1 MNSLAL
7 LVASNRFMA
16 SRIGVDIGGTFTDFI
31 LYDESGNKVII
42 DKIPTT
48 PESPEQAVIEV
59 IKRNLNE
66 EELRKID
73 FFLHGTTVGLNSL
86 LERKGSKVGLL
97 CTKGFRDILEI
108 RRGDRDEMY
117 NLFWQP
123 PPPLVPRFLRLE
135 IDERLSADGNVHQ
148 KINVEQIKKACEHFI
163 KEGVNSVAIAFINSY
178 TNKEHEILADKILRE
193 SGFTGQI
200 SLSSMV
206 SGEYREYERT
216 TTTVIDAFVKAR
228 MSNYLNSLKK
238 KMNELGYKGT
248 FLVTRSGSG
257 SMTFD
262 EAEDRP
268 FETIMSGPVAG
279 AEGSGELSRRL
290 NNINLVTAD
299 VGGTSFDT
307 CLILNGR
314 PQIQFEGK
322 ILGLPV
328 QSPWVDVRSIGAGG
342 GSIAYLDEGELI
354 RSGPQS
360 AGAVPGPACY
370 NKGGVKPTTTDAAFY
385 LGMLGEG
392 KLASGLQLNKSLA
405 ENALNSVG
413 SKISLSAF
421 DTAKGIL
428 KISSA
433 NMADAIREITIEQ
446 GIDPRELKLL
456 AFGGAGPL
464 MSNLIAKELDIKE
477 IIIPPYSGNFSAW
490 GLLGADLLQMNAR
503 TKILR
508 LSNEAIDECNI
519 ILNELFKELEQRQ
532 KIDFITSNQMKE
544 IALDM
549 RWMGQEHTITLKLV
563 EETGGKIS
571 IDSETL
577 KNKFM
582 EEYQKTFGS
591 KLDTIVEIVSTRA
604 SLRVQLPRKSETG
617 KINEEDIEA
626 SDNQIECY
634 SFSKDKKIQF
644 DLVSR
649 SKIASKA
656 SGPLI
661 VIEST
666 AITYVDVNYNVTKD
680 ESGNL
685 ILTNQEMN

>member
-1 MNSLAL
+1 
-7 LVASNRFMA
+7 MA

-31 LYDESGNKVII
+31 VYDEAGNKVII

-48 PESPEQAVIEV
+48 PESPEKAVVNV
-59 IKRNLNE
+59 IKRNLS
-66 EELRKID
+66 KTDIQKVD
-73 FFLHGTTVGLNSL
+73 FFLHGTTVGLNAL

-123 PPPLVPRFLRLE
+123 PPPLVPRFLRVEIEERLHADGTINQKLNSNDIKNACKKF
-135 IDERLSADGNVHQ
+135 IDE
-148 KINVEQIKKACEHFI
+148 
-163 KEGVNSVAIAFINSY
+163 GVSSVAVAFINSY
-178 TNKEHEILADKILRE
+178 SNKNHEIEASKILIE
-193 SGFTGQI
+193 SGFKGHI

-228 MSNYLNSLKK
+228 MSNYLNSLKQSL
-238 KMNELGYKGT
+238 NELGYKGA

-279 AEGSGELSRRL
+279 AEGAGELSRKL
-290 NNINLVTAD
+290 SNTNMVTAD

-307 CLILNGR
+307 CLIINGR

-322 ILGLPV
+322 IVGLPV

-342 GSIAYLDEGELI
+342 GSIAYLDDGGLI

-360 AGAVPGPACY
+360 SGAVPGPACY
-370 NKGGVKPTTTDAAFY
+370 DRGGKEPTTTDAAFY

-392 KLASGLQLNKSLA
+392 KLASGLKLSKSLA
-405 ENALNSVG
+405 ENALNTVG
-413 SKISLSAF
+413 EKINLSAF
-421 DTAKGIL
+421 ETAKGIL
-428 KISSA
+428 QISSA

-464 MSNLIAKELDIKE
+464 MSNLIAQELDIKE

-508 LSNEAIDECNI
+508 LSDDSIQECNT
-519 ILNELFKELEQRQ
+519 ILDELFKELQERQ
-532 KIDFITSNQMKE
+532 KIDFDTSKNIKD

-549 RWMGQEHTITLKLV
+549 RWMGQEHTITLKLDT
-563 EETGGKIS
+563 EKEGKIN
-571 IDSETL
+571 L
-577 KNKFM
+577 KADHIKELFM
-582 EEYQKTFGS
+582 TEYLRTFGS
-591 KLDTIVEIVSTRA
+591 KLDTVIEIVSTRA
-604 SLRVQLPRKSETG
+604 SLRVPLPRKVETG
-617 KINEEDIEA
+617 NIQEEAIEIG
-626 SDNQIECY
+626 SNKIECFSFNKKEIIDFEIISRSNIKS
-634 SFSKDKKIQF
+634 SFSGPKI
-644 DLVSR
+644 
-649 SKIASKA
+649 
-656 SGPLI
+656 I
-661 VIEST
+661 VEST
-666 AITYVDVNYNVTKD
+666 AITYADVNYEVSKD
-680 ESGNL
+680 TENNL
-685 ILTNQEMN
+685 ILINKNMK

>member
-1 MNSLAL
+1 
-7 LVASNRFMA
+7 MA

-31 LYDESGNKVII
+31 VYDESGNKVII

-48 PESPEQAVIEV
+48 PQSPEKAVIEV
-59 IKRNLNE
+59 IKRNLSQK
-66 EELRKID
+66 ELEKID

-123 PPPLVPRFLRLE
+123 APPLVPRFLRLE
-135 IDERLSADGNVHQ
+135 IEERLFANGNVHK
-148 KINVEQIKKACEHFI
+148 KINTEQVKDACNKFI
-163 KEGVNSVAIAFINSY
+163 KEKVDSVAIAFINSY
-178 TNKEHEILADKILRE
+178 TNKDHEILASKILIE
-193 SGFTGQI
+193 SGFKGQI

-216 TTTVIDAFVKAR
+216 TTTVIDAFVKTR

-238 KMNELGYKGT
+238 NLNELGYKGT

-279 AEGSGELSRRL
+279 AEGAGELSRKL
-290 NNINLVTAD
+290 NNTNMVTAD

-307 CLILNGR
+307 CLIINGR

-342 GSIAYLDEGELI
+342 GSIAYLDEGGLI

-370 NKGGVKPTTTDAAFY
+370 DKGGIQPTTTDAAFY

-405 ENALNSVG
+405 EKALNSVG
-413 SKISLSAF
+413 SQIGMSAF
-421 DTAKGIL
+421 DAAKGIL
-428 KISSA
+428 KIGSA

-464 MSNLIAKELDIKE
+464 MSNLIANELDIKE
-477 IIIPPYSGNFSAW
+477 IVVPPYSGNFSAW

-508 LSNEAIDECNI
+508 LSDEAISECND
-519 ILNELFKELEQRQ
+519 ILKELFKELEQRQ
-532 KIDFITSNQMKE
+532 KIDFSTSSQIKE

-549 RWMGQEHTITLKLV
+549 RWMGQEHTITLKL
-563 EETGGKIS
+563 ENEKDGNIS
-571 IDSETL
+571 MDTETL

-591 KLDTIVEIVSTRA
+591 KLDTVIEIVSTRA
-604 SLRVQLPRKSETG
+604 SLRVQLPRKSESG
-617 KINEEDIEA
+617 KIDEVGIEV
-626 SDNQIECY
+626 SNSQIECY
-634 SFSKDKKIQF
+634 SFTEDKKIQF
-644 DLVSR
+644 DLVAR
-649 SKIASKA
+649 SKIDSKV

-661 VIEST
+661 IIEST
-666 AITYVDVNYNVTKD
+666 AITYVDINYDVNKD
-680 ESGNL
+680 SNGNL
-685 ILTNQEMN
+685 ILVNREIG

>member
-1 MNSLAL
+1 
-7 LVASNRFMA
+7 MA

-31 LYDESGNKVII
+31 VYDESGNKVII

-48 PESPEQAVIEV
+48 PQSPEKAVVEV
-59 IKRNLNE
+59 IKRNLSRK
-66 EELRKID
+66 ELEKID

-135 IDERLSADGNVHQ
+135 IEERLFANGNVHK
-148 KINVEQIKKACEHFI
+148 KINTEQVKDACNKFI
-163 KEGVNSVAIAFINSY
+163 KEKVDSVAIAFINSY
-178 TNKEHEILADKILRE
+178 TNKDHEILASKILIE
-193 SGFTGQI
+193 SGFKGQI

-216 TTTVIDAFVKAR
+216 TTTVIDAFVKTR

-238 KMNELGYKGT
+238 NLNELGYKGT

-279 AEGSGELSRRL
+279 AEGAGELSRKL
-290 NNINLVTAD
+290 NNTNMVTAD

-307 CLILNGR
+307 CLIINGR

-342 GSIAYLDEGELI
+342 GSIAYLDEGSLI

-370 NKGGVKPTTTDAAFY
+370 GKGGIQPTTTDAAFY

-405 ENALNSVG
+405 EKALNSVG
-413 SKISLSAF
+413 SQIGMSAF
-421 DTAKGIL
+421 DAAKGIL
-428 KISSA
+428 KIGSA

-464 MSNLIAKELDIKE
+464 MSNLIANELDIKE
-477 IIIPPYSGNFSAW
+477 IIVPPYSGNFSAW

-508 LSNEAIDECNI
+508 LSDEAISECND
-519 ILNELFKELEQRQ
+519 ILKELFKELEQRQ
-532 KIDFITSNQMKE
+532 KIDFSTSSQIKE

-549 RWMGQEHTITLKLV
+549 RWMGQEHTITLKL
-563 EETGGKIS
+563 EDEKDGNIS
-571 IDSETL
+571 MDTETL

-591 KLDTIVEIVSTRA
+591 KLDTIIEIVSTRA
-604 SLRVQLPRKSETG
+604 SLRVQLPRKSESG
-617 KINEEDIEA
+617 KIDEVGIEV
-626 SDNQIECY
+626 SNSQIECY
-634 SFSKDKKIQF
+634 SFTEDKKIQF
-644 DLVSR
+644 DLVAR
-649 SKIASKA
+649 SKIDSKV

-661 VIEST
+661 IIEST
-666 AITYVDVNYNVTKD
+666 AITYVDINYDVDKD
-680 ESGNL
+680 SNGNL
-685 ILTNQEMN
+685 ILVNREIG

>member
-1 MNSLAL
+1 
-7 LVASNRFMA
+7 MA

-31 LYDESGNKVII
+31 VYDESGNKVII

-48 PESPEQAVIEV
+48 PQSPEKAVVEV
-59 IKRNLNE
+59 IKRNLSQK
-66 EELRKID
+66 ELEKID

-123 PPPLVPRFLRLE
+123 APPLVPRFLRLE
-135 IDERLSADGNVHQ
+135 IEERLFANGNVHK
-148 KINVEQIKKACEHFI
+148 KINTEQVKDACNKFI
-163 KEGVNSVAIAFINSY
+163 KEKVDSVAIAFINSY
-178 TNKEHEILADKILRE
+178 TNKDHEILASKILIE
-193 SGFTGQI
+193 SGFKGQI

-216 TTTVIDAFVKAR
+216 TTTVIDAFVKTR

-238 KMNELGYKGT
+238 NLNELGYKGT

-279 AEGSGELSRRL
+279 AEGAGELSRKL
-290 NNINLVTAD
+290 NNTNMVTAD

-307 CLILNGR
+307 CLIINGR

-342 GSIAYLDEGELI
+342 GSIAYLDEGGLI

-370 NKGGVKPTTTDAAFY
+370 DKGGIQPTTTDAAFY

-405 ENALNSVG
+405 EQALNSVG
-413 SKISLSAF
+413 SQIGMSAF
-421 DTAKGIL
+421 DAAKGIL
-428 KISSA
+428 KIGSA

-464 MSNLIAKELDIKE
+464 MSNLIANELDIKE
-477 IIIPPYSGNFSAW
+477 IIVPPYSGNFSAW

-508 LSNEAIDECNI
+508 LSDEAISECND
-519 ILNELFKELEQRQ
+519 ILKELFKELEQRQ
-532 KIDFITSNQMKE
+532 KIDFSTSSQIKE

-549 RWMGQEHTITLKLV
+549 RWMGQEHTITLKL
-563 EETGGKIS
+563 EDEKDGNIS
-571 IDSETL
+571 MDTETL

-591 KLDTIVEIVSTRA
+591 KLDTIIEIVSTRA
-604 SLRVQLPRKSETG
+604 SLRVQLPRKSESG
-617 KINEEDIEA
+617 KIDEVGIEV
-626 SDNQIECY
+626 SNSQIECY
-634 SFSKDKKIQF
+634 SFTEDKKIQF
-644 DLVSR
+644 DLVAR
-649 SKIASKA
+649 SKIDSKV

-661 VIEST
+661 IIEST
-666 AITYVDVNYNVTKD
+666 AITYVDINYDVDKD
-680 ESGNL
+680 SNGNL
-685 ILTNQEMN
+685 ILVNREIG

>member
-1 MNSLAL
+1 MS
-7 LVASNRFMA
+7 
-16 SRIGVDIGGTFTDFI
+16 SRIAVDIGGTFTDFI
-31 LYDESGNKVII
+31 VYDELGDKVII

-48 PESPEQAVIEV
+48 PESPEKAVIEV
-59 IKRNLNE
+59 IKRNLNK
-66 EELRKID
+66 EELEKVD

-123 PPPLVPRFLRLE
+123 APPLVPRFLRLE
-135 IDERLSADGNVHQ
+135 IDERLYADGSINK
-148 KINVEQIKKACEHFI
+148 KINTDEIKSASKKFI
-163 KEGVNSVAIAFINSY
+163 EEGVNSVAIAFINSY
-178 TNKEHEILADKILRE
+178 TNKDHELEASKILIE
-193 SGFTGQI
+193 SGFNGQI

-228 MSNYLNSLKK
+228 MSNYLNTLKQSL
-238 KMNELGYKGT
+238 NDLGYKGS

-279 AEGSGELSRRL
+279 AEGAGELSRKL
-290 NNINLVTAD
+290 NNTNMVTAD

-307 CLILNGR
+307 CLIIDGR

-322 ILGLPV
+322 IVGLPV

-342 GSIAYLDEGELI
+342 GSIAYLDEGGLI

-360 AGAVPGPACY
+360 SGALPGPAWY
-370 NKGGVKPTTTDAAFY
+370 YRGGKEPTTTDAAFY
-385 LGMLGEG
+385 LGMLGEV

-405 ENALNSVG
+405 EKALNSVG
-413 SKISLSAF
+413 EKINLSAF
-421 DTAKGIL
+421 KTAKGIL
-428 KISSA
+428 QISSA

-464 MSNLIAKELDIKE
+464 MSNLIAQELDIKE

-490 GLLGADLLQMNAR
+490 GLLGADLLQMNAK

-508 LSNEAIDECNI
+508 LSEESIKDCNV
-519 ILNELFKELEQRQ
+519 ILDELFEELQKRQ
-532 KIDFITSNQMKE
+532 KIDFDTSNQIKD

-549 RWMGQEHTITLKLV
+549 RWMGQEHTITLKLDS
-563 EETGGKIS
+563 EKDGKIN
-571 IDSETL
+571 L
-577 KNKFM
+577 KAEEIKNLFM
-582 EEYQKTFGS
+582 KEYQRTFGS
-591 KLDTIVEIVSTRA
+591 KLDTIIEIVSTRA
-604 SLRVQLPRKSETG
+604 SLRVPLPRKSETG
-617 KINEEDIEA
+617 NIKEENIE
-626 SDNQIECY
+626 I
-634 SFSKDKKIQF
+634 SKDKIQCF
-644 DLVSR
+644 SFNKNEIIDFEIISR
-649 SKIASKA
+649 SNIDSNFTGPKI
-656 SGPLI
+656 I
-661 VIEST
+661 VEST
-666 AITYVDVNYNVTKD
+666 AITYVDVNYDVKKD
-680 ESGNL
+680 ANNNL
-685 ILTNQEMN
+685 ILINKEMK

>member
-1 MNSLAL
+1 
-7 LVASNRFMA
+7 MA

-31 LYDESGNKVII
+31 VYDESGNKVII

-48 PESPEQAVIEV
+48 PQSPEKAVVEV
-59 IKRNLNE
+59 IKRNLSQK
-66 EELRKID
+66 ELEKID

-123 PPPLVPRFLRLE
+123 APPLVPRFLRLE
-135 IDERLSADGNVHQ
+135 IEERLFANGNVHK
-148 KINVEQIKKACEHFI
+148 KINTEQVKDACNKFI
-163 KEGVNSVAIAFINSY
+163 KEKVDSVAIAFINSY
-178 TNKEHEILADKILRE
+178 TNKDHEILASKILIE
-193 SGFTGQI
+193 SGFKGQI

-216 TTTVIDAFVKAR
+216 TTTVIDAFVKTR

-238 KMNELGYKGT
+238 NLNELGYKGT

-279 AEGSGELSRRL
+279 AEGAGELSRKL
-290 NNINLVTAD
+290 NNTNMVTAD

-307 CLILNGR
+307 CLIINGR

-342 GSIAYLDEGELI
+342 GSIAYLDEGSLI

-370 NKGGVKPTTTDAAFY
+370 DKGGIQPTTTDAAFY

-405 ENALNSVG
+405 EKALNSVG
-413 SKISLSAF
+413 SQIGMSAF
-421 DTAKGIL
+421 DAAKGIL
-428 KISSA
+428 KIGSA

-464 MSNLIAKELDIKE
+464 MSNLIANELDIKE
-477 IIIPPYSGNFSAW
+477 IIVPPYSGNFSAW

-508 LSNEAIDECNI
+508 LSDEAISECND
-519 ILNELFKELEQRQ
+519 ILKELFKELEQRQ
-532 KIDFITSNQMKE
+532 KIDFSTSSQIKE

-549 RWMGQEHTITLKLV
+549 RWMGQEHTITLKL
-563 EETGGKIS
+563 EDEKDGNIS
-571 IDSETL
+571 MDTETL

-591 KLDTIVEIVSTRA
+591 KLDTVIEIVSTRA
-604 SLRVQLPRKSETG
+604 SLRVQLPRKSESG
-617 KINEEDIEA
+617 KIDEVGIEV
-626 SDNQIECY
+626 SNSQIECY
-634 SFSKDKKIQF
+634 SFTEDKKIQF
-644 DLVSR
+644 DLVAR
-649 SKIASKA
+649 SKIVSKV

-661 VIEST
+661 IIEST
-666 AITYVDVNYNVTKD
+666 AITYVDINYDVNKD
-680 ESGNL
+680 SNGNL
-685 ILTNQEMN
+685 ILVNREIG

>member
-1 MNSLAL
+1 
-7 LVASNRFMA
+7 MA

-31 LYDESGNKVII
+31 VYDESGNKVII

-48 PESPEQAVIEV
+48 PQSPEKAVVEV
-59 IKRNLNE
+59 IKRNLSQK
-66 EELRKID
+66 ELEKID

-123 PPPLVPRFLRLE
+123 APPLVPRFLRLE
-135 IDERLSADGNVHQ
+135 IEERLFANGNVHK
-148 KINVEQIKKACEHFI
+148 KINTEQVKDACNKFI
-163 KEGVNSVAIAFINSY
+163 KEKVDSVAIAFINSY
-178 TNKEHEILADKILRE
+178 TNKDHEILASKILIE
-193 SGFTGQI
+193 SGFKGQI

-216 TTTVIDAFVKAR
+216 TTTVIDAFVKTR

-238 KMNELGYKGT
+238 NLNELGYKGT

-279 AEGSGELSRRL
+279 AEGAGELSRKL
-290 NNINLVTAD
+290 NNTNMVTAD

-307 CLILNGR
+307 CLIINGR

-342 GSIAYLDEGELI
+342 GSIAYLDEGGLI

-370 NKGGVKPTTTDAAFY
+370 DKGGIKPTTTDAAFY

-405 ENALNSVG
+405 EQALNSVG
-413 SKISLSAF
+413 SQIGMSAF
-421 DTAKGIL
+421 DAAKGIL
-428 KISSA
+428 KIGSA

-464 MSNLIAKELDIKE
+464 MSNLIANELDIKE
-477 IIIPPYSGNFSAW
+477 IIVPPYSGNFSAW

-508 LSNEAIDECNI
+508 LSDEAISECND
-519 ILNELFKELEQRQ
+519 ILKELFKELEQRQ
-532 KIDFITSNQMKE
+532 KIDFSTSNQIKE

-549 RWMGQEHTITLKLV
+549 RWMGQEHTITLKL
-563 EETGGKIS
+563 EDEKDGNIS
-571 IDSETL
+571 MDTETL
-577 KNKFM
+577 KNKFV

-591 KLDTIVEIVSTRA
+591 KLDTIIEIVSTRA
-604 SLRVQLPRKSETG
+604 SLRVQLPRKSESG
-617 KINEEDIEA
+617 KIDELGIEV
-626 SDNQIECY
+626 SNSQIECY
-634 SFSKDKKIQF
+634 SFTEDKKIQF
-644 DLVSR
+644 DLVAR
-649 SKIASKA
+649 SKIDSKV

-661 VIEST
+661 IIEST
-666 AITYVDVNYNVTKD
+666 AITYVDINYDVDKD
-680 ESGNL
+680 SNGNL
-685 ILTNQEMN
+685 ILVNREIG

>member
-1 MNSLAL
+1 
-7 LVASNRFMA
+7 MA

-31 LYDESGNKVII
+31 VYDESGNKVII

-48 PESPEQAVIEV
+48 PQSPEKAVIEV
-59 IKRNLNE
+59 IKRNLSQK
-66 EELRKID
+66 ELEKID

-123 PPPLVPRFLRLE
+123 APPLVPRFLRLE
-135 IDERLSADGNVHQ
+135 IEERLFANGNVHK
-148 KINVEQIKKACEHFI
+148 KINTEQVKDACNKFI
-163 KEGVNSVAIAFINSY
+163 KEKVDSVAIAFINSY
-178 TNKEHEILADKILRE
+178 TNKDHEILASKILIE
-193 SGFTGQI
+193 SGFKGQI

-216 TTTVIDAFVKAR
+216 TTTVIDAFVKTR
-228 MSNYLNSLKK
+228 MSNYLNSLKINL
-238 KMNELGYKGT
+238 NELGYKGT

-279 AEGSGELSRRL
+279 AEGAGELSRKL
-290 NNINLVTAD
+290 NNTNMVTAD

-307 CLILNGR
+307 CLIINGR

-342 GSIAYLDEGELI
+342 GSIAYLDEGGLI

-370 NKGGVKPTTTDAAFY
+370 DKGGIQPTTTDAAFY

-405 ENALNSVG
+405 EKALNSVG
-413 SKISLSAF
+413 SQIGMSAF
-421 DTAKGIL
+421 DAAKGIL
-428 KISSA
+428 KIGSA

-464 MSNLIAKELDIKE
+464 MSNLIANELDIKE
-477 IIIPPYSGNFSAW
+477 IIVPPYSGNFSAW

-508 LSNEAIDECNI
+508 LSDEAISECND
-519 ILNELFKELEQRQ
+519 ILKELFKELEQRQ
-532 KIDFITSNQMKE
+532 KIDFSTSSQIKE

-549 RWMGQEHTITLKLV
+549 RWMGQEHTITLKL
-563 EETGGKIS
+563 EDGKDGNIS
-571 IDSETL
+571 MDTETL

-591 KLDTIVEIVSTRA
+591 KLDTIIEIVSTRA
-604 SLRVQLPRKSETG
+604 SLRVQLPRKSESG
-617 KINEEDIEA
+617 KIDEVGIEV
-626 SDNQIECY
+626 SNSQIECY
-634 SFSKDKKIQF
+634 SFTEDKKIQF
-644 DLVSR
+644 DLVAR
-649 SKIASKA
+649 SKIVSKV

-661 VIEST
+661 IIEST
-666 AITYVDVNYNVTKD
+666 AITYVDINYDVNKD
-680 ESGNL
+680 SNGNL
-685 ILTNQEMN
+685 ILVNREIG

>member
-1 MNSLAL
+1 
-7 LVASNRFMA
+7 MA

-31 LYDESGNKVII
+31 VYDESGNKVII

-48 PESPEQAVIEV
+48 PQSPEKAVVEV
-59 IKRNLNE
+59 IKRNLSRK
-66 EELRKID
+66 ELEKID

-123 PPPLVPRFLRLE
+123 APPLVPRFLRLE
-135 IDERLSADGNVHQ
+135 IEERLFANGNVHK
-148 KINVEQIKKACEHFI
+148 KINTEQVKDACNKFI
-163 KEGVNSVAIAFINSY
+163 KEKVDSVAIAFINSY
-178 TNKEHEILADKILRE
+178 TNKDHEILASKILIE
-193 SGFTGQI
+193 SGFKGQI

-216 TTTVIDAFVKAR
+216 TTTVIDAFVKTR

-238 KMNELGYKGT
+238 NLNELGYKGT

-279 AEGSGELSRRL
+279 AEGAGELSRKL
-290 NNINLVTAD
+290 NNTNMVTAD

-307 CLILNGR
+307 CLIINGR

-342 GSIAYLDEGELI
+342 GSIAYLDEGSLI

-370 NKGGVKPTTTDAAFY
+370 DKGGIKPTTTDAAFY

-405 ENALNSVG
+405 EKALNSVG
-413 SKISLSAF
+413 SQIGMSAF
-421 DTAKGIL
+421 DAAKGIL
-428 KISSA
+428 KIGSA

-464 MSNLIAKELDIKE
+464 MSNLIANELDIKE
-477 IIIPPYSGNFSAW
+477 IIVPPYSGNFSAW

-508 LSNEAIDECNI
+508 LSDEAISECND
-519 ILNELFKELEQRQ
+519 ILKELFKELEQRQ
-532 KIDFITSNQMKE
+532 KIDFSTSSQIKE

-549 RWMGQEHTITLKLV
+549 RWMGQEHTITLKL
-563 EETGGKIS
+563 EDEKDGNIS
-571 IDSETL
+571 MDTETL

-591 KLDTIVEIVSTRA
+591 KLDTVIEIVSTRA
-604 SLRVQLPRKSETG
+604 SLRVQLPRKSESG
-617 KINEEDIEA
+617 KIDEVGIEV
-626 SDNQIECY
+626 SNNQIECY
-634 SFSKDKKIQF
+634 SFTENKKIQF
-644 DLVSR
+644 DLVAR
-649 SKIASKA
+649 SKIDSKV

-661 VIEST
+661 IIEST
-666 AITYVDVNYNVTKD
+666 AITYVDINYDVDKD
-680 ESGNL
+680 SNGNL
-685 ILTNQEMN
+685 ILVNREIG

>member
-1 MNSLAL
+1 
-7 LVASNRFMA
+7 MA

-31 LYDESGNKVII
+31 VYDESGNKVII

-48 PESPEQAVIEV
+48 PQSPEKAVVEV
-59 IKRNLNE
+59 IKRNLSQK
-66 EELRKID
+66 ELEKID

-123 PPPLVPRFLRLE
+123 APPLVPRFLRLE
-135 IDERLSADGNVHQ
+135 IEERLFANGNVHK
-148 KINVEQIKKACEHFI
+148 KINTEQVKDACNKFI
-163 KEGVNSVAIAFINSY
+163 KEKVDSVAIAFINSY
-178 TNKEHEILADKILRE
+178 TNKDHEILASKILIE
-193 SGFTGQI
+193 SGFKGQI

-216 TTTVIDAFVKAR
+216 TTTVIDAFVKTR

-238 KMNELGYKGT
+238 NLNELGYKGT

-279 AEGSGELSRRL
+279 AEGAGELSRKL
-290 NNINLVTAD
+290 NNTNMVTAD
-299 VGGTSFDT
+299 VGGTSIDT
-307 CLILNGR
+307 CLIINGR

-322 ILGLPV
+322 ILGVPV

-342 GSIAYLDEGELI
+342 GSIAYLDEGGLI

-370 NKGGVKPTTTDAAFY
+370 DKGGIKPTTTDAAFY

-405 ENALNSVG
+405 EQALNSVG
-413 SKISLSAF
+413 SQIGMSAF
-421 DTAKGIL
+421 DAAKGIL
-428 KISSA
+428 KIGSA

-464 MSNLIAKELDIKE
+464 MSNLIANELDIKE
-477 IIIPPYSGNFSAW
+477 IIVPPYSGNFSAW

-508 LSNEAIDECNI
+508 LSDEAISECND
-519 ILNELFKELEQRQ
+519 ILKELFKELEQRQ
-532 KIDFITSNQMKE
+532 KIDFSTSSQIKE

-549 RWMGQEHTITLKLV
+549 RWMGQEHTITLKL
-563 EETGGKIS
+563 EDEKDGNIS
-571 IDSETL
+571 MDTETL

-591 KLDTIVEIVSTRA
+591 KLDTVIEIVSTRA
-604 SLRVQLPRKSETG
+604 SLRVQLPRKSESG
-617 KINEEDIEA
+617 KIDEVGIEV
-626 SDNQIECY
+626 SNSQIECY
-634 SFSKDKKIQF
+634 SFTEDKKIQF
-644 DLVSR
+644 DLVAR
-649 SKIASKA
+649 SKIDSKV

-661 VIEST
+661 IIEST
-666 AITYVDVNYNVTKD
+666 AITYVDINYDVNKD
-680 ESGNL
+680 SNGNL
-685 ILTNQEMN
+685 ILVNREIG

>member
-1 MNSLAL
+1 
-7 LVASNRFMA
+7 MA

-31 LYDESGNKVII
+31 VYDESGNKVII

-48 PESPEQAVIEV
+48 PQSPEKAVVEV
-59 IKRNLNE
+59 IKRNLSRK
-66 EELRKID
+66 ELEKID

-123 PPPLVPRFLRLE
+123 APPLVPRFLRLE
-135 IDERLSADGNVHQ
+135 IEERLFANGNVHK
-148 KINVEQIKKACEHFI
+148 KINTEQVKDACNKFI
-163 KEGVNSVAIAFINSY
+163 KEKVDSVAIAFINSY
-178 TNKEHEILADKILRE
+178 TNKDHEILASKILIE
-193 SGFTGQI
+193 SGFKGQI

-216 TTTVIDAFVKAR
+216 TTTVIDAFVKTR

-238 KMNELGYKGT
+238 NLNELGYKGT

-279 AEGSGELSRRL
+279 AEGAGELSRKL
-290 NNINLVTAD
+290 NNTNMVTAD

-307 CLILNGR
+307 CLIINGR

-342 GSIAYLDEGELI
+342 GSIAYLDEGSLI

-370 NKGGVKPTTTDAAFY
+370 DKGGIQPTTTDAAFY

-405 ENALNSVG
+405 EKALNSVG
-413 SKISLSAF
+413 SQIGMSAF
-421 DTAKGIL
+421 DAAKGIL
-428 KISSA
+428 KIGSA

-464 MSNLIAKELDIKE
+464 MSNLIANELDIKE
-477 IIIPPYSGNFSAW
+477 IIVPPYSGNFSAW

-508 LSNEAIDECNI
+508 LSDEAISECND
-519 ILNELFKELEQRQ
+519 ILKELFKELEQRQ
-532 KIDFITSNQMKE
+532 KIDFSTSSQIKE

-549 RWMGQEHTITLKLV
+549 RWMGQEHTITLKL
-563 EETGGKIS
+563 ENEKDGNIS
-571 IDSETL
+571 MDTETL

-591 KLDTIVEIVSTRA
+591 KLDTIIEIVSTRA
-604 SLRVQLPRKSETG
+604 SLRVQLPRKSESG
-617 KINEEDIEA
+617 KIDEVGIEV
-626 SDNQIECY
+626 SNNQIECY
-634 SFSKDKKIQF
+634 SFTENKKIQF
-644 DLVSR
+644 DLVAR
-649 SKIASKA
+649 SKIDSKV

-661 VIEST
+661 IIEST
-666 AITYVDVNYNVTKD
+666 AITYVDINYDVNKD
-680 ESGNL
+680 SNGNL
-685 ILTNQEMN
+685 ILVNREIG

>member
-1 MNSLAL
+1 
-7 LVASNRFMA
+7 MA

-31 LYDESGNKVII
+31 VYDESGNKVII

-48 PESPEQAVIEV
+48 PQSPEKAVVEV
-59 IKRNLNE
+59 IKRNLSQK
-66 EELRKID
+66 ELEKID

-123 PPPLVPRFLRLE
+123 APPLVPRFLRLE
-135 IDERLSADGNVHQ
+135 IEERLFANGNVHK
-148 KINVEQIKKACEHFI
+148 KINTEQVKDACNKFI
-163 KEGVNSVAIAFINSY
+163 KEKVDSVAIAFINSY
-178 TNKEHEILADKILRE
+178 TNKDHEILASKILIE
-193 SGFTGQI
+193 SGFKGQI

-216 TTTVIDAFVKAR
+216 TTTVIDAFVKTR

-238 KMNELGYKGT
+238 NLNELGYKGT

-279 AEGSGELSRRL
+279 AEGAGELSRKL
-290 NNINLVTAD
+290 NNTNMVTAD

-307 CLILNGR
+307 CLIINGR

-342 GSIAYLDEGELI
+342 GSIAYLDEGGLI

-370 NKGGVKPTTTDAAFY
+370 DKGGIQPTTTDAAFY

-405 ENALNSVG
+405 EQALNSVG
-413 SKISLSAF
+413 SQIGMSAF
-421 DTAKGIL
+421 DAAKGIL
-428 KISSA
+428 KIGSA

-464 MSNLIAKELDIKE
+464 MSNLIANELDIKE
-477 IIIPPYSGNFSAW
+477 IIVPPYSGNFSAW

-508 LSNEAIDECNI
+508 LSDEAISECND
-519 ILNELFKELEQRQ
+519 ILKELFKELEQRQ
-532 KIDFITSNQMKE
+532 KIDFSTSSQIKE

-549 RWMGQEHTITLKLV
+549 RWMGQEHTITLKL
-563 EETGGKIS
+563 EDEKDGNIS
-571 IDSETL
+571 MDTETL

-591 KLDTIVEIVSTRA
+591 KLDTIIEIVSTRA
-604 SLRVQLPRKSETG
+604 SLRVQLPRKSESG
-617 KINEEDIEA
+617 KIDEVGIEV
-626 SDNQIECY
+626 SNSQIECY
-634 SFSKDKKIQF
+634 SFTEDKKIQF
-644 DLVSR
+644 DLVAR
-649 SKIASKA
+649 SKIDSKV

-661 VIEST
+661 IIEST
-666 AITYVDVNYNVTKD
+666 AITYVDINYDVNKD
-680 ESGNL
+680 SNGNL
-685 ILTNQEMN
+685 ILVNREIG

>member
-1 MNSLAL
+1 
-7 LVASNRFMA
+7 MA

-31 LYDESGNKVII
+31 VYDESGNKVII

-48 PESPEQAVIEV
+48 PQSPEKAVIEV
-59 IKRNLNE
+59 IKRNLSQK
-66 EELRKID
+66 ELEKID

-123 PPPLVPRFLRLE
+123 APPLVPRFLRLE
-135 IDERLSADGNVHQ
+135 IEERLFANGNVHK
-148 KINVEQIKKACEHFI
+148 KINTEQVKDACNKFI
-163 KEGVNSVAIAFINSY
+163 KEKVDSVAIAFINSY
-178 TNKEHEILADKILRE
+178 TNKDHEILASKILIE
-193 SGFTGQI
+193 SGFKGQI

-216 TTTVIDAFVKAR
+216 TTTVIDAFVKTR

-238 KMNELGYKGT
+238 NLNELGYKGT

-279 AEGSGELSRRL
+279 AEGAGELSRKL
-290 NNINLVTAD
+290 NNTNMVTAD

-307 CLILNGR
+307 CLIINGR

-342 GSIAYLDEGELI
+342 GSIAYLDEGSLI

-370 NKGGVKPTTTDAAFY
+370 GKGGIQPTTTDAAFY

-405 ENALNSVG
+405 EQALNSVG
-413 SKISLSAF
+413 SQIGMSAF
-421 DTAKGIL
+421 DAAKGIL
-428 KISSA
+428 KIGSA

-464 MSNLIAKELDIKE
+464 MSNLIANELDIKE
-477 IIIPPYSGNFSAW
+477 IVVPPYSGNFSAW

-508 LSNEAIDECNI
+508 LSDEAISECND
-519 ILNELFKELEQRQ
+519 ILKELFKELEQRQ
-532 KIDFITSNQMKE
+532 KIDFSTSSQIKE

-549 RWMGQEHTITLKLV
+549 RWMGQEHTITLKL
-563 EETGGKIS
+563 EDEKDGNIS
-571 IDSETL
+571 MDTETL

-591 KLDTIVEIVSTRA
+591 KLDTVIEIVSTRA
-604 SLRVQLPRKSETG
+604 SLRVQLPRKSESG
-617 KINEEDIEA
+617 KIDEVGIEV
-626 SDNQIECY
+626 SNSQIECY
-634 SFSKDKKIQF
+634 SFTEDKKIQF
-644 DLVSR
+644 DLVAR
-649 SKIASKA
+649 SKIDSKV

-661 VIEST
+661 IIEST
-666 AITYVDVNYNVTKD
+666 AITYVDINYDVDKD
-680 ESGNL
+680 SNGNL
-685 ILTNQEMN
+685 ILVNREIG

>member
-1 MNSLAL
+1 
-7 LVASNRFMA
+7 MA

-31 LYDESGNKVII
+31 VYDESGNKVII

-48 PESPEQAVIEV
+48 PQSPEKAVVEV
-59 IKRNLNE
+59 IKRNLSQK
-66 EELRKID
+66 ELEKID

-123 PPPLVPRFLRLE
+123 APPLVPRFLRLE
-135 IDERLSADGNVHQ
+135 IEERLFANGNVHK
-148 KINVEQIKKACEHFI
+148 KINTEQVKDACNKFI
-163 KEGVNSVAIAFINSY
+163 KEKVDSVAIAFINSY
-178 TNKEHEILADKILRE
+178 TNKDHEILASKILIE
-193 SGFTGQI
+193 SGFKGQI

-216 TTTVIDAFVKAR
+216 TTTVIDAFVKTR

-238 KMNELGYKGT
+238 NLNELGYKGT

-279 AEGSGELSRRL
+279 AEGAGELSRKL
-290 NNINLVTAD
+290 NNTNMVTAD

-307 CLILNGR
+307 CLIINGR

-342 GSIAYLDEGELI
+342 GSIAYLDEGGLI

-370 NKGGVKPTTTDAAFY
+370 DKGGIQPTTTDAAFY

-405 ENALNSVG
+405 EKALNSVG
-413 SKISLSAF
+413 SQIGMSAF
-421 DTAKGIL
+421 DAAKGIL
-428 KISSA
+428 KIGSA

-464 MSNLIAKELDIKE
+464 MSNLIANELDIKE
-477 IIIPPYSGNFSAW
+477 IIVPPYSGNFSAW

-508 LSNEAIDECNI
+508 LSDEAISECND
-519 ILNELFKELEQRQ
+519 ILKELFKELEQRQ
-532 KIDFITSNQMKE
+532 KIDFSTSSQIKE

-549 RWMGQEHTITLKLV
+549 RWMGQEHTITLKL
-563 EETGGKIS
+563 ENEKDGNIS
-571 IDSETL
+571 MDTETL

-591 KLDTIVEIVSTRA
+591 KLDTIIEIVSTRA
-604 SLRVQLPRKSETG
+604 SLRVQLPRKSESG
-617 KINEEDIEA
+617 KIDEVGIEV
-626 SDNQIECY
+626 SNSQIECY
-634 SFSKDKKIQF
+634 SFTEDKKIQF
-644 DLVSR
+644 DLVAR
-649 SKIASKA
+649 SKIDSKV

-661 VIEST
+661 IIEST
-666 AITYVDVNYNVTKD
+666 AITYVDINYDVNKD
-680 ESGNL
+680 SNGNL
-685 ILTNQEMN
+685 ILVNREIG

>member
-1 MNSLAL
+1 
-7 LVASNRFMA
+7 MA

-31 LYDESGNKVII
+31 VYDESGNKVII

-48 PESPEQAVIEV
+48 PQSPEKAVVEV
-59 IKRNLNE
+59 IKRNLSRK
-66 EELRKID
+66 ELEKID

-123 PPPLVPRFLRLE
+123 APPLVPRFLRLE
-135 IDERLSADGNVHQ
+135 IEERLFANGNVHK
-148 KINVEQIKKACEHFI
+148 KINTEQVKDACNKFI
-163 KEGVNSVAIAFINSY
+163 KEKVDSVAIAFINSY
-178 TNKEHEILADKILRE
+178 TNKDHEILASKILIE
-193 SGFTGQI
+193 SGFKGQI

-216 TTTVIDAFVKAR
+216 TTTVIDAFVKTR
-228 MSNYLNSLKK
+228 MSNYLNNLKK
-238 KMNELGYKGT
+238 NLNELGYKGT

-279 AEGSGELSRRL
+279 AEGAGELSRKL
-290 NNINLVTAD
+290 NNTNMVTAD

-307 CLILNGR
+307 CLIINGR

-342 GSIAYLDEGELI
+342 GSIAYLDEGSLI

-370 NKGGVKPTTTDAAFY
+370 DKGGIQPTTTDAAFY

-405 ENALNSVG
+405 EKALNSVG
-413 SKISLSAF
+413 SQIGMSAF
-421 DTAKGIL
+421 DAAKGIL
-428 KISSA
+428 KIGSA

-464 MSNLIAKELDIKE
+464 MSNLIANELDIKE
-477 IIIPPYSGNFSAW
+477 IIVPPYSGNFSAW

-508 LSNEAIDECNI
+508 LSDEAISECND
-519 ILNELFKELEQRQ
+519 ILKELFKELEQRQ
-532 KIDFITSNQMKE
+532 KIDFSTSSQIKE

-549 RWMGQEHTITLKLV
+549 RWMGQEHTITLKL
-563 EETGGKIS
+563 ENEKDGNIS
-571 IDSETL
+571 MDTETL

-591 KLDTIVEIVSTRA
+591 KLDTIIEIVSTRA
-604 SLRVQLPRKSETG
+604 SLRVQLPRKSESG
-617 KINEEDIEA
+617 KIDEVGIEV
-626 SDNQIECY
+626 SNNQIECY
-634 SFSKDKKIQF
+634 SFTENKKIQF
-644 DLVSR
+644 DLVAR
-649 SKIASKA
+649 SKIDSKV

-661 VIEST
+661 IIEST
-666 AITYVDVNYNVTKD
+666 AITYVDINYDVNKD
-680 ESGNL
+680 SNGNL
-685 ILTNQEMN
+685 ILVNREIG

>member
-1 MNSLAL
+1 
-7 LVASNRFMA
+7 MA

-31 LYDESGNKVII
+31 VYDESGNKVII

-48 PESPEQAVIEV
+48 PQSPEKAVVEV
-59 IKRNLNE
+59 IKRNLSRK
-66 EELRKID
+66 ELEKID

-123 PPPLVPRFLRLE
+123 APPLVPRFLRLE
-135 IDERLSADGNVHQ
+135 IEERLFANGNVHK
-148 KINVEQIKKACEHFI
+148 KINTEQVKDACNKFI
-163 KEGVNSVAIAFINSY
+163 KEKVDSVAIAFINSY
-178 TNKEHEILADKILRE
+178 TNKDHEILASKILIE
-193 SGFTGQI
+193 SGFKGQI

-216 TTTVIDAFVKAR
+216 TTTVIDAFVKTR

-238 KMNELGYKGT
+238 NLNELGYKGT

-279 AEGSGELSRRL
+279 AEGAGELSRKL
-290 NNINLVTAD
+290 NNTNMVTAD

-307 CLILNGR
+307 CLIINGR

-342 GSIAYLDEGELI
+342 GSIAYLDEGSLI

-370 NKGGVKPTTTDAAFY
+370 DKGGIQPTTTDAAFY

-405 ENALNSVG
+405 EKALNSVG
-413 SKISLSAF
+413 SQIGMSAF
-421 DTAKGIL
+421 DAAKGIL
-428 KISSA
+428 KIGSA

-464 MSNLIAKELDIKE
+464 MSNLIANELDIKE
-477 IIIPPYSGNFSAW
+477 IIVPPYSGNFSAW

-508 LSNEAIDECNI
+508 LSDEAISECND
-519 ILNELFKELEQRQ
+519 ILKELFKELEQRQ
-532 KIDFITSNQMKE
+532 KIDFSTSSQIKE

-549 RWMGQEHTITLKLV
+549 RWMGQEHTITLKL
-563 EETGGKIS
+563 EDEKDGNIS
-571 IDSETL
+571 MDTETL

-591 KLDTIVEIVSTRA
+591 KLDTIIEIVSTRA
-604 SLRVQLPRKSETG
+604 SLRVQLPRKSESG
-617 KINEEDIEA
+617 KIDEVGIEV
-626 SDNQIECY
+626 SNSQIECY
-634 SFSKDKKIQF
+634 SFTEDKKIQF
-644 DLVSR
+644 DLVAR
-649 SKIASKA
+649 SKIVSKV

-661 VIEST
+661 IIEST
-666 AITYVDVNYNVTKD
+666 AITYVDINYDVNKD
-680 ESGNL
+680 SNGNL
-685 ILTNQEMN
+685 ILVNREIG

>member
-1 MNSLAL
+1 
-7 LVASNRFMA
+7 MA

-31 LYDESGNKVII
+31 VYDESGNKVII

-48 PESPEQAVIEV
+48 PQSPEKAVVEV
-59 IKRNLNE
+59 IKRNLSRK
-66 EELRKID
+66 ELEKID

-123 PPPLVPRFLRLE
+123 APPLVPRFLRLE
-135 IDERLSADGNVHQ
+135 IEERLFANGNVHK
-148 KINVEQIKKACEHFI
+148 KINTEQVKDACNKFI
-163 KEGVNSVAIAFINSY
+163 KEKVDSVAIAFINSY
-178 TNKEHEILADKILRE
+178 TNKDHEILASKILIE
-193 SGFTGQI
+193 SGFKGQI

-216 TTTVIDAFVKAR
+216 TTTVIDAFVKTR

-238 KMNELGYKGT
+238 NLNELGYKGT

-279 AEGSGELSRRL
+279 AEGAGELSRKL
-290 NNINLVTAD
+290 NNTNMVTAD

-307 CLILNGR
+307 CLIINGR

-342 GSIAYLDEGELI
+342 GSIAYLDEGSLI

-370 NKGGVKPTTTDAAFY
+370 DKGGIQPTTTDAAFY

-405 ENALNSVG
+405 EKALNSVG
-413 SKISLSAF
+413 SQIGMSAF
-421 DTAKGIL
+421 DAAKGIL
-428 KISSA
+428 KIGSA

-464 MSNLIAKELDIKE
+464 MSNLIANELDIKE
-477 IIIPPYSGNFSAW
+477 IIVPPYSGNFSAW

-508 LSNEAIDECNI
+508 LSDEAISECND
-519 ILNELFKELEQRQ
+519 ILKELFKELEQRQ
-532 KIDFITSNQMKE
+532 KIDFSTSSQIKE

-549 RWMGQEHTITLKLV
+549 RWMGQEHTITLKL
-563 EETGGKIS
+563 EDEKDGNIS
-571 IDSETL
+571 MDTETL

-591 KLDTIVEIVSTRA
+591 KLDTVIEIVSTRA
-604 SLRVQLPRKSETG
+604 SLRVQLPRKSESG
-617 KINEEDIEA
+617 KIDEVGIEV
-626 SDNQIECY
+626 SNNQIECY
-634 SFSKDKKIQF
+634 SFTENKKIQF
-644 DLVSR
+644 DLVAR
-649 SKIASKA
+649 SKIDSKV

-661 VIEST
+661 IIEST
-666 AITYVDVNYNVTKD
+666 AITYVDINYDVDKD
-680 ESGNL
+680 SNGNL
-685 ILTNQEMN
+685 ILVNREIG

>member
-1 MNSLAL
+1 
-7 LVASNRFMA
+7 MA

-31 LYDESGNKVII
+31 VYDESGNRVII

-48 PESPEQAVIEV
+48 PQSPEKAVVEV
-59 IKRNLNE
+59 IKRNLSR
-66 EELRKID
+66 EELEKID

-123 PPPLVPRFLRLE
+123 APPLVPRFLRLE
-135 IDERLSADGNVHQ
+135 IEERLYADGSVNQ
-148 KINVEQIKKACEHFI
+148 KINIEQLKSACNKFI
-163 KEGVNSVAIAFINSY
+163 EEEVNSVAIAFINSY
-178 TNKEHEILADKILRE
+178 TNKDHEILASKILKE
-193 SGFTGQI
+193 SGYKGSI

-228 MSNYLNSLKK
+228 MSNYLNTLKQ
-238 KMNELGYKGT
+238 NLNDLGYNGA

-279 AEGSGELSRRL
+279 AEGAGELSRKL
-290 NNINLVTAD
+290 NNINMVSAD

-307 CLILNGR
+307 CLIINGR
-314 PQIQFEGK
+314 PQIHFEGK
-322 ILGLPV
+322 IVGLPV

-342 GSIAYLDEGELI
+342 GSIAYLDDGGLI

-360 AGAVPGPACY
+360 SGAVPGPACY
-370 NKGGVKPTTTDAAFY
+370 GRNGKQPTTTDAAFF

-405 ENALNSVG
+405 EEAINSVG
-413 SKISLSAF
+413 EKINLSAYE
-421 DTAKGIL
+421 TAKGIL

-464 MSNLIAKELDIKE
+464 MSNLIAQELDIKE
-477 IIIPPYSGNFSAW
+477 IIVPPYAGNFSAW

-508 LSNEAIDECNI
+508 LSDEAIKECNV
-519 ILNELFKELEQRQ
+519 ILDELFIELQKRQ
-532 KIDFITSNQMKE
+532 KIDFDSSSQLKE

-549 RWMGQEHTITLKLV
+549 RWMGQEHTITLKLDN
-563 EETGGKIS
+563 EKNGKI
-571 IDSETL
+571 TL
-577 KNKFM
+577 SSDELKDLFM
-582 EEYQKTFGS
+582 QEYLRTFGS
-591 KLDTIVEIVSTRA
+591 KLDTVVEIVSTRA
-604 SLRVQLPRKSETG
+604 SLRVPLPRKSETG
-617 KINEEDIEA
+617 NIREEDIEI
-626 SDNQIECY
+626 SNNKIQCY
-634 SFSKDKKIQF
+634 SFYKDEIIDF
-644 DLVSR
+644 EIISR
-649 SKIASKA
+649 SNIKSKF
-656 SGPLI
+656 SGPKII
-661 VIEST
+661 VEST
-666 AITYVDVNYNVTKD
+666 AITYVDVNYEVSSD
-680 ESGNL
+680 SDHNL
-685 ILTNQEMN
+685 LIVNREMK

>member
-1 MNSLAL
+1 
-7 LVASNRFMA
+7 MA

-31 LYDESGNKVII
+31 VYDESGNKVII

-48 PESPEQAVIEV
+48 PQSPEKAVVEV
-59 IKRNLNE
+59 IKRNLSQK
-66 EELRKID
+66 ELEKID

-123 PPPLVPRFLRLE
+123 APPLVPRFLRLE
-135 IDERLSADGNVHQ
+135 IEERLFANGNVHK
-148 KINVEQIKKACEHFI
+148 KINTEQVKDACNKFI
-163 KEGVNSVAIAFINSY
+163 KEKVDSVAIAFINSY
-178 TNKEHEILADKILRE
+178 TNKDHEILASKILIE
-193 SGFTGQI
+193 SGFKGQI

-216 TTTVIDAFVKAR
+216 TTTVIDAFVKTR

-238 KMNELGYKGT
+238 NLNELGYKGT

-279 AEGSGELSRRL
+279 AEGAGELSRKL
-290 NNINLVTAD
+290 NNTNMVTAD

-307 CLILNGR
+307 CLIINGR

-342 GSIAYLDEGELI
+342 GSIAYLDEGSLI

-370 NKGGVKPTTTDAAFY
+370 DKGGIQPTTTDAAFY

-405 ENALNSVG
+405 EQALNSVG
-413 SKISLSAF
+413 SQIGMSAF
-421 DTAKGIL
+421 DAAKGIL
-428 KISSA
+428 KIGSA

-464 MSNLIAKELDIKE
+464 MSNLIANELDIKE
-477 IIIPPYSGNFSAW
+477 IIVPPYSGNFSAW

-508 LSNEAIDECNI
+508 LSDEAISECND
-519 ILNELFKELEQRQ
+519 ILKELFKELEQRQ
-532 KIDFITSNQMKE
+532 KIDFSTSSQIKE

-549 RWMGQEHTITLKLV
+549 RWMGQEHTITLKL
-563 EETGGKIS
+563 EDEKDGNIS
-571 IDSETL
+571 MDTETL

-591 KLDTIVEIVSTRA
+591 KLDTIIEIVSTRA
-604 SLRVQLPRKSETG
+604 SLRVQLPRKSESG
-617 KINEEDIEA
+617 KIDEVGIEV
-626 SDNQIECY
+626 SNNQIECY
-634 SFSKDKKIQF
+634 SFTENKKIQF
-644 DLVSR
+644 DLVAR
-649 SKIASKA
+649 SKIDSKV

-661 VIEST
+661 IIEST
-666 AITYVDVNYNVTKD
+666 AITYVDINYDVNKD
-680 ESGNL
+680 SNGNL
-685 ILTNQEMN
+685 ILVNREIG

>member
-1 MNSLAL
+1 
-7 LVASNRFMA
+7 MA

-31 LYDESGNKVII
+31 VYDESGNKVII

-48 PESPEQAVIEV
+48 PQSPEKAVVEV
-59 IKRNLNE
+59 IKRNLSRK
-66 EELRKID
+66 ELEKID

-123 PPPLVPRFLRLE
+123 APPLVPRFLRLE
-135 IDERLSADGNVHQ
+135 IEERLFANGNVHK
-148 KINVEQIKKACEHFI
+148 KINTEQVKDACNKFI
-163 KEGVNSVAIAFINSY
+163 KEKVDSVAIAFINSY
-178 TNKEHEILADKILRE
+178 TNKDHEILASKILIE
-193 SGFTGQI
+193 SGFKGQI

-216 TTTVIDAFVKAR
+216 TTTVIDAFVKTR
-228 MSNYLNSLKK
+228 MSNYLYSLKK
-238 KMNELGYKGT
+238 NLNELGYKGT

-279 AEGSGELSRRL
+279 AEGAGELSRKL
-290 NNINLVTAD
+290 NNTNMVTAD

-307 CLILNGR
+307 CLIINGR

-342 GSIAYLDEGELI
+342 GSIAYLDEGSLI

-370 NKGGVKPTTTDAAFY
+370 DKGGIQPTTTDAAFY

-405 ENALNSVG
+405 EQALNSVG
-413 SKISLSAF
+413 SQIGMSAF
-421 DTAKGIL
+421 DAAKGIL
-428 KISSA
+428 KIGSA

-464 MSNLIAKELDIKE
+464 MSNLIANELDIKE
-477 IIIPPYSGNFSAW
+477 IIVPPYSGNFSAW

-508 LSNEAIDECNI
+508 LSDEAISECND
-519 ILNELFKELEQRQ
+519 ILKELFKELEQRQ
-532 KIDFITSNQMKE
+532 KIDFSTSSQIKE

-549 RWMGQEHTITLKLV
+549 RWMGQEHTITLKL
-563 EETGGKIS
+563 EDEKDGNIS
-571 IDSETL
+571 MDTETL

-582 EEYQKTFGS
+582 AEYQKTFGS
-591 KLDTIVEIVSTRA
+591 KLDTVIEIVSTRA
-604 SLRVQLPRKSETG
+604 SLRVQLPRKSESG
-617 KINEEDIEA
+617 KIDEVGIEV
-626 SDNQIECY
+626 SNNQIECY
-634 SFSKDKKIQF
+634 SFTENKKIQF
-644 DLVSR
+644 DLVAR
-649 SKIASKA
+649 SKIDSKV

-661 VIEST
+661 IIEST
-666 AITYVDVNYNVTKD
+666 AITYVDINYDVDKD
-680 ESGNL
+680 SNGNL
-685 ILTNQEMN
+685 ILVNREIG

>member
-1 MNSLAL
+1 
-7 LVASNRFMA
+7 MA

-31 LYDESGNKVII
+31 VYDESGNKVII

-48 PESPEQAVIEV
+48 PESPEKAVVNV
-59 IKRNLNE
+59 IKRNLSKTD
-66 EELRKID
+66 LQKVD
-73 FFLHGTTVGLNSL
+73 FFLHGTTVGLNAL

-123 PPPLVPRFLRLE
+123 PPPLVPRFLRVEIEERLHADGTINQKLNSNDIKNACKKF
-135 IDERLSADGNVHQ
+135 IDE
-148 KINVEQIKKACEHFI
+148 
-163 KEGVNSVAIAFINSY
+163 GVSSVAVAFINSY
-178 TNKEHEILADKILRE
+178 SNKNHEIEASKILIE
-193 SGFTGQI
+193 SGFKGHI

-228 MSNYLNSLKK
+228 MSNYLNSLKQSL
-238 KMNELGYKGT
+238 NELGYKGA

-279 AEGSGELSRRL
+279 AEGAGELSRKL
-290 NNINLVTAD
+290 SNTNMVTAD

-307 CLILNGR
+307 CLIINGR

-322 ILGLPV
+322 IVGLPV

-342 GSIAYLDEGELI
+342 GSIAYLDDGGLI

-360 AGAVPGPACY
+360 SGAVPGPACY
-370 NKGGVKPTTTDAAFY
+370 DRGGKEPTTTDAAFY

-392 KLASGLQLNKSLA
+392 KLASGLKLSKSLA
-405 ENALNSVG
+405 ENALNTVG
-413 SKISLSAF
+413 EKINLSAF
-421 DTAKGIL
+421 ETAKGIL
-428 KISSA
+428 QISSA

-464 MSNLIAKELDIKE
+464 MSNLIAQELDIKE

-508 LSNEAIDECNI
+508 LSDDSIQECNT
-519 ILNELFKELEQRQ
+519 ILDELFKELQERQ
-532 KIDFITSNQMKE
+532 KIDFDTSKNIKD

-549 RWMGQEHTITLKLV
+549 RWMGQEHTITLKLDT
-563 EETGGKIS
+563 EKEGKIN
-571 IDSETL
+571 L
-577 KNKFM
+577 KADHIKELFM
-582 EEYQKTFGS
+582 TEYLRTFGS
-591 KLDTIVEIVSTRA
+591 KLDTVIEIVSTRA
-604 SLRVQLPRKSETG
+604 SLRVPLPRKVETG
-617 KINEEDIEA
+617 NIQEEAIEIG
-626 SDNQIECY
+626 SNKIECFSFNKKEIIDFEIISRSNIKS
-634 SFSKDKKIQF
+634 SFSGPKI
-644 DLVSR
+644 
-649 SKIASKA
+649 
-656 SGPLI
+656 I
-661 VIEST
+661 VEST
-666 AITYVDVNYNVTKD
+666 AITYADVNYEVSKD
-680 ESGNL
+680 TENNL
-685 ILTNQEMN
+685 ILINKDMK

>member
-1 MNSLAL
+1 MT
-7 LVASNRFMA
+7 

-31 LYDESGNKVII
+31 VYDGIGNKVVI

-48 PESPEQAVIEV
+48 PQSPEKAVIEV
-59 IKRNLNE
+59 IKRNISK
-66 EELRKID
+66 EELEKVD
-73 FFLHGTTVGLNSL
+73 FFLHGTSVGLNSL

-135 IDERLSADGNVHQ
+135 IEERLYANGNVNK
-148 KINVEQIKKACEHFI
+148 KINIQQVKDACKKFI
-163 KEGVNSVAIAFINSY
+163 EEGVNSVAIAFINSY
-178 TNKEHEILADKILRE
+178 SNKEHEILASKILKE
-193 SGFTGQI
+193 SGFKGSI

-228 MSNYLNSLKK
+228 MSNYLNTLKQ
-238 KMNELGYKGT
+238 NLNDIGYKGI

-279 AEGSGELSRRL
+279 AEGAGELSRKL
-290 NNINLVTAD
+290 NNTDLVTAD

-307 CLILNGR
+307 CLITNGR
-314 PQIQFEGK
+314 PHIQFEGK
-322 ILGLPV
+322 IVGLPV

-342 GSIAYLDEGELI
+342 GSIAYLDEGGLI

-360 AGAVPGPACY
+360 SGAIPGPACY
-370 NKGGVKPTTTDAAFY
+370 GRGGKEPTTTDAAFY

-392 KLASGLQLNKSLA
+392 KLASGLQLNKTLA
-405 ENALNSVG
+405 EEALNSVG
-413 SKISLSAF
+413 SKINLSANE
-421 DTAKGIL
+421 TAKGIL

-464 MSNLIAKELDIKE
+464 MSNLIAQELDINE
-477 IIIPPYSGNFSAW
+477 IIIPPYAGNFSAW
-490 GLLGADLLQMNAR
+490 GLLGADLLQMVAK

-508 LSNEAIDECNI
+508 LSDETINECNA
-519 ILNELFKELEQRQ
+519 ILDELFEELQKRQ
-532 KIDFITSNQMKE
+532 KIDFDTSSQLKE

-549 RWMGQEHTITLKLV
+549 RWMGQEHTITLKLDNDKN
-563 EETGGKIS
+563 GKITLS
-571 IDSETL
+571 SDEL
-577 KNKFM
+577 KNLFM
-582 EEYQKTFGS
+582 QEYLRTFGS
-591 KLDTIVEIVSTRA
+591 KLDTVVEVVATRA
-604 SLRVQLPRKSETG
+604 SLRVPLPRKSETG
-617 KINEEDIEA
+617 KISEEDIIIT
-626 SDNQIECY
+626 NNKIKCY
-634 SFSKDKKIQF
+634 SFNKDEIIDF
-644 DLVSR
+644 EIISR
-649 SKIASKA
+649 SNIKSNL
-656 SGPLI
+656 SGPIII
-661 VIEST
+661 VEST
-666 AITYVDVNYNVTKD
+666 AITYVDVNYDVCND
-680 ESGNL
+680 SDNNL
-685 ILTNQEMN
+685 LIVNREMK

>member
-1 MNSLAL
+1 
-7 LVASNRFMA
+7 MA

-31 LYDESGNKVII
+31 VYDESGNKVII

-48 PESPEQAVIEV
+48 PQSPEKAVVEV
-59 IKRNLNE
+59 IKRNLSRK
-66 EELRKID
+66 ELEKID

-123 PPPLVPRFLRLE
+123 APPLVPRFLRLE
-135 IDERLSADGNVHQ
+135 IEERLFANGNVHK
-148 KINVEQIKKACEHFI
+148 KINTEQVKDACNKFI
-163 KEGVNSVAIAFINSY
+163 KEKVDSVAIAFINSY
-178 TNKEHEILADKILRE
+178 TNKDHEILASKILIE
-193 SGFTGQI
+193 SGFKGQI

-216 TTTVIDAFVKAR
+216 TTTVIDAFVKTR

-238 KMNELGYKGT
+238 NLNELGYKGT

-279 AEGSGELSRRL
+279 AEGAGELSRKL
-290 NNINLVTAD
+290 NNTNMVTAD

-307 CLILNGR
+307 CLIINGR

-342 GSIAYLDEGELI
+342 GSIAYLDEGGLI

-370 NKGGVKPTTTDAAFY
+370 DKGGIQPTTTDAAFY

-405 ENALNSVG
+405 EKALNSVG
-413 SKISLSAF
+413 SQIGMSAF
-421 DTAKGIL
+421 DAAKGIL
-428 KISSA
+428 KIGSA

-464 MSNLIAKELDIKE
+464 MSNLIANELDIKE
-477 IIIPPYSGNFSAW
+477 IIVPPYSGNFSAW

-508 LSNEAIDECNI
+508 LSDEAISECND
-519 ILNELFKELEQRQ
+519 ILKELFKELEQRQ
-532 KIDFITSNQMKE
+532 KIDFSTSSQIKE

-549 RWMGQEHTITLKLV
+549 RWMGQEHTITLKL
-563 EETGGKIS
+563 EDEKDGNIS
-571 IDSETL
+571 MDTETL

-591 KLDTIVEIVSTRA
+591 KLDTVIEIVSTRA
-604 SLRVQLPRKSETG
+604 SLRVQLPRKSESG
-617 KINEEDIEA
+617 KIDEVGIEV
-626 SDNQIECY
+626 SNSQIECY
-634 SFSKDKKIQF
+634 SFTEDKKIQF
-644 DLVSR
+644 DLVAR
-649 SKIASKA
+649 SKIDSKV

-661 VIEST
+661 IIEST
-666 AITYVDVNYNVTKD
+666 AITYVDINYDVDKD
-680 ESGNL
+680 SNGNL
-685 ILTNQEMN
+685 ILVNREIG

>member
-1 MNSLAL
+1 
-7 LVASNRFMA
+7 MA

-31 LYDESGNKVII
+31 VYDESGNKVII

-48 PESPEQAVIEV
+48 PQSPEKAVVEV
-59 IKRNLNE
+59 IKRNLSRK
-66 EELRKID
+66 ELEKID

-135 IDERLSADGNVHQ
+135 IEERLFANGNVHK
-148 KINVEQIKKACEHFI
+148 KINTEQVKDACNKFI
-163 KEGVNSVAIAFINSY
+163 KEKVDSVAIAFINSY
-178 TNKEHEILADKILRE
+178 TNKDHEILASKILIE
-193 SGFTGQI
+193 SGFKGQI

-216 TTTVIDAFVKAR
+216 TTTVIDAFVKTR

-238 KMNELGYKGT
+238 NLNELGYKGT

-279 AEGSGELSRRL
+279 AEGAGELSRKL
-290 NNINLVTAD
+290 NNTNMVTAD

-307 CLILNGR
+307 CLIINGR

-342 GSIAYLDEGELI
+342 GSIAYLDEGSLI

-370 NKGGVKPTTTDAAFY
+370 GKGGIQPTTTDAAFY

-405 ENALNSVG
+405 EQALNSVG
-413 SKISLSAF
+413 SQIGMSAF
-421 DTAKGIL
+421 DAAKGIL
-428 KISSA
+428 KIGSA

-464 MSNLIAKELDIKE
+464 MSNLIANELDIKE
-477 IIIPPYSGNFSAW
+477 IIVPPYSGNFSAW

-508 LSNEAIDECNI
+508 LSDEAISECND
-519 ILNELFKELEQRQ
+519 ILKELFKELEQRQ
-532 KIDFITSNQMKE
+532 KIDFSTSSQIKE

-549 RWMGQEHTITLKLV
+549 RWMGQEHTITLKL
-563 EETGGKIS
+563 ENEKDGNIS
-571 IDSETL
+571 MDTETL

-591 KLDTIVEIVSTRA
+591 KLDTIIEIVSTRA
-604 SLRVQLPRKSETG
+604 SLRVQLPRKSESG
-617 KINEEDIEA
+617 KIDEVGIEV
-626 SDNQIECY
+626 SNSQIECY
-634 SFSKDKKIQF
+634 SFTEDKKIQF
-644 DLVSR
+644 DLVAR
-649 SKIASKA
+649 SKIDSKV

-661 VIEST
+661 IIEST
-666 AITYVDVNYNVTKD
+666 AITYVDINYDVDKD
-680 ESGNL
+680 SNGNL
-685 ILTNQEMN
+685 ILVNREIG

>member
-1 MNSLAL
+1 MS
-7 LVASNRFMA
+7 

-31 LYDESGNKVII
+31 VYDENDNKVII

-48 PESPEQAVIEV
+48 PADPEKAVVEV
-59 IKRNLNE
+59 IKRNLTQE
-66 EELRKID
+66 QLSKID
-73 FFLHGTTVGLNSL
+73 FFLHGTTVGLNAL

-97 CTKGFRDILEI
+97 CTKGFRDIIEI

-123 PPPLVPRFLRLE
+123 PPPLVPRYLRLE
-135 IDERLSADGNVHQ
+135 IEERLFANGDIHTNLNLEDV
-148 KINVEQIKKACEHFI
+148 KKACEYLN
-163 KEGVNSVAIAFINSY
+163 KEGVNSVAIAFMNAYS
-178 TNKEHEILADKILRE
+178 NKQHELAAKKILLE
-193 SGFTGQI
+193 NGFNGEV
-200 SLSSMV
+200 SLSSLV

-216 TTTVIDAFVKAR
+216 TTTIIDAFVKAR
-228 MSNYLNSLKK
+228 MSNYLETLKNNLK
-238 KMNELGYKGT
+238 EIGFKGS
-248 FLVTRSGSG
+248 FLLTRSGSG

-262 EAEDRP
+262 EASERP

-279 AEGSGELSRRL
+279 AEGAGELSRKL
-290 NNINLVTAD
+290 KNTNMVTAD

-307 CLILNGR
+307 CLILDGR

-322 ILGLPV
+322 IVGLPL

-342 GSIAYLDEGELI
+342 GSIAYLDEGGLL

-370 NKGGVKPTTTDAAFY
+370 GRGGNNPTTTDAAFY

-392 KLASGLQLNKSLA
+392 KLASGLQLNKKLA

-413 SKISLSAF
+413 SKIDLSES

-464 MSNLIAKELDIKE
+464 MSNLIAEDLEIKE

-503 TKILR
+503 TKIIR
-508 LSNEAIDECNI
+508 LSDASLKECNL
-519 ILNELFKELEQRQ
+519 ILENLFSELEDRQ
-532 KIDFITSNQMKE
+532 KIDFSTNEKIRE
-544 IALDM
+544 VALDM
-549 RWMGQEHTITLKLV
+549 RWAGQEHTITLKINNHID
-563 EETGGKIS
+563 GKINL
-571 IDSETL
+571 DAEKL
-577 KNKFM
+577 KQDFM
-582 EEYQKTFGS
+582 QEYEKTFGS
-591 KLDTIVEIVSTRA
+591 KLDTVVEIVSTRA
-604 SLRVQLPRKSETG
+604 SVRVALPRKSESG
-617 KINEEDIEA
+617 KIEEDSIEI
-626 SDNQIECY
+626 SSKSINCF
-634 SFSKDKKIQF
+634 SFNADKNIDF
-644 DLVSR
+644 SI
-649 SKIASKA
+649 IARNEIKSEM
-656 SGPLI
+656 SGPMIIL
-661 VIEST
+661 EST
-666 AITYVDVNYNVTKD
+666 AVTYVDQNYNINTDKL
-680 ESGNL
+680 GNL
-685 ILTNQEMN
+685 ILQNKENSLNE

>member
-1 MNSLAL
+1 
-7 LVASNRFMA
+7 MA

-31 LYDESGNKVII
+31 VYDEAGNKVII

-48 PESPEQAVIEV
+48 PESPEKAVVNV
-59 IKRNLNE
+59 IKRNLSKTD
-66 EELRKID
+66 LQKVD
-73 FFLHGTTVGLNSL
+73 FFLHGTTVGLNAL

-123 PPPLVPRFLRLE
+123 PPPLVPRFLRVEIEERLHADGTINQKLNSNDIKNACKKF
-135 IDERLSADGNVHQ
+135 IDE
-148 KINVEQIKKACEHFI
+148 
-163 KEGVNSVAIAFINSY
+163 GVSSVAVAFINSY
-178 TNKEHEILADKILRE
+178 SNKNHEIEASKILIE
-193 SGFTGQI
+193 SGFKGHI

-228 MSNYLNSLKK
+228 MSNYLNSLKQSL
-238 KMNELGYKGT
+238 NELGYKGA

-279 AEGSGELSRRL
+279 AEGAGELSRKL
-290 NNINLVTAD
+290 SNTNMVTAD

-307 CLILNGR
+307 CLIINGR

-322 ILGLPV
+322 IVGLPV

-342 GSIAYLDEGELI
+342 GSIAYLDDGGLI

-360 AGAVPGPACY
+360 SGAVPGPACY
-370 NKGGVKPTTTDAAFY
+370 NRGGKEPTTTDAAFY

-392 KLASGLQLNKSLA
+392 KLASGLKLSKSLA
-405 ENALNSVG
+405 ENALNTVG
-413 SKISLSAF
+413 GKINLSAF
-421 DTAKGIL
+421 ETAKGIL
-428 KISSA
+428 QISSA

-464 MSNLIAKELDIKE
+464 MSNLIAQELDIKE

-508 LSNEAIDECNI
+508 LSDDSIQECNT
-519 ILNELFKELEQRQ
+519 ILDELFKELQERQ
-532 KIDFITSNQMKE
+532 KIDFDTSKNIKD

-549 RWMGQEHTITLKLV
+549 RWMGQEHTITLKLDT
-563 EETGGKIS
+563 EKEGKIN
-571 IDSETL
+571 L
-577 KNKFM
+577 KADHIKELFM
-582 EEYQKTFGS
+582 TEYLRTFGS
-591 KLDTIVEIVSTRA
+591 KLDTVIEIVSTRA
-604 SLRVQLPRKSETG
+604 SLRVPLPRKVETG
-617 KINEEDIEA
+617 NIQEEAIEIG
-626 SDNQIECY
+626 SNKIECFSFNKKEIIDFEIISRSNIKS
-634 SFSKDKKIQF
+634 SFSGPKI
-644 DLVSR
+644 
-649 SKIASKA
+649 
-656 SGPLI
+656 I
-661 VIEST
+661 VEST
-666 AITYVDVNYNVTKD
+666 AITYADVNYEVSKD
-680 ESGNL
+680 TENNL
-685 ILTNQEMN
+685 ILINKDMK

>member
-1 MNSLAL
+1 
-7 LVASNRFMA
+7 MA

-31 LYDESGNKVII
+31 VYDESGNKVII

-48 PESPEQAVIEV
+48 PQSPEKAVVEV
-59 IKRNLNE
+59 IKRNLSQK
-66 EELRKID
+66 ELEKID

-123 PPPLVPRFLRLE
+123 APPLVPRFLRLE
-135 IDERLSADGNVHQ
+135 IEERLFANGNVHK
-148 KINVEQIKKACEHFI
+148 KINTEQVEDACNKFI
-163 KEGVNSVAIAFINSY
+163 KEKVDSVAIAFINSY
-178 TNKEHEILADKILRE
+178 TNKDHEILASKILIE
-193 SGFTGQI
+193 SGFKGQI

-216 TTTVIDAFVKAR
+216 TTTVIDAFVKTR

-238 KMNELGYKGT
+238 NLNELGYKGT

-279 AEGSGELSRRL
+279 AEGAGELSRKL
-290 NNINLVTAD
+290 NNTNMVTAD

-307 CLILNGR
+307 CLIINGR

-342 GSIAYLDEGELI
+342 GSIAYLDEGGLI

-370 NKGGVKPTTTDAAFY
+370 DKGGIQPTTTDAAFY

-405 ENALNSVG
+405 EQALNSVG
-413 SKISLSAF
+413 SQIGMSAF
-421 DTAKGIL
+421 DAAKGIL
-428 KISSA
+428 KIGSA

-464 MSNLIAKELDIKE
+464 MSNLIANELDIKE
-477 IIIPPYSGNFSAW
+477 IIVPPYSGNFSAW

-508 LSNEAIDECNI
+508 LSDEAISECND
-519 ILNELFKELEQRQ
+519 ILKELFKELEQRQ
-532 KIDFITSNQMKE
+532 KIDFSTSSQIKE

-549 RWMGQEHTITLKLV
+549 RWMGQEHTITLKL
-563 EETGGKIS
+563 ENEKDGNIS
-571 IDSETL
+571 MDTETL

-591 KLDTIVEIVSTRA
+591 KLDTIIEIVSTRA
-604 SLRVQLPRKSETG
+604 SLRVQLPRKSESG
-617 KINEEDIEA
+617 KIDEVGIEV
-626 SDNQIECY
+626 SNSQIECY
-634 SFSKDKKIQF
+634 SFTEDKKIQF
-644 DLVSR
+644 DLVAR
-649 SKIASKA
+649 SKIDSKV

-661 VIEST
+661 IIEST
-666 AITYVDVNYNVTKD
+666 AITYVDINYDVDKD
-680 ESGNL
+680 SNGNL
-685 ILTNQEMN
+685 ILVNREIG

>member
-1 MNSLAL
+1 MS
-7 LVASNRFMA
+7 

-31 LYDESGNKVII
+31 VYDESGNKVII

-48 PESPEQAVIEV
+48 PESPEKAVVDV
-59 IKRNLNE
+59 IKRNLNKD
-66 EELRKID
+66 ELAKVD

-123 PPPLVPRFLRLE
+123 APPLVPRFLRLE
-135 IDERLSADGNVHQ
+135 IEERLYADGSVNQ
-148 KINVEQIKKACEHFI
+148 KINTNEIKNACKKFI
-163 KEGVNSVAIAFINSY
+163 DEGVNSVAIAFINSY
-178 TNKEHEILADKILRE
+178 TNKDHEIQASKILIE
-193 SGFTGQI
+193 SGYKGQI

-228 MSNYLNSLKK
+228 MSNYLNTLKQSL
-238 KMNELGYKGT
+238 NELGYKGA

-279 AEGSGELSRRL
+279 AEGAGELSRKL
-290 NNINLVTAD
+290 KNIDMVTAD

-307 CLILNGR
+307 CLILSGR

-322 ILGLPV
+322 IVGLPV

-342 GSIAYLDEGELI
+342 GSIAYLDEGGLL

-360 AGAVPGPACY
+360 SGAVPGPACY
-370 NKGGVKPTTTDAAFY
+370 ERGGNEPTTTDAAFY

-405 ENALNSVG
+405 EKALTSVG
-413 SKISLSAF
+413 EKINLSAF
-421 DTAKGIL
+421 ETAKGIL

-464 MSNLIAKELDIKE
+464 MSNLIAQELDIKE
-477 IIIPPYSGNFSAW
+477 IIVPPYSGNFSAW

-508 LSNEAIDECNI
+508 LSEESIKECNK
-519 ILNELFKELEQRQ
+519 ILDGLFEELQKRQ
-532 KIDFITSNQMKE
+532 KIDFDTSNQMKD

-549 RWMGQEHTITLKLV
+549 RWMGQEHTITLKLDN
-563 EETGGKIS
+563 EKNGKIS
-571 IDSETL
+571 LNSDQL
-577 KNKFM
+577 KDLFM
-582 EEYQKTFGS
+582 KEYLRTFGS
-591 KLDTIVEIVSTRA
+591 KLDTVIEIVSTRA
-604 SLRVQLPRKSETG
+604 SLRVPLPRKSEASNIKEENIEITKD
-617 KINEEDIEA
+617 KI
-626 SDNQIECY
+626 QCY
-634 SFSKDKKIQF
+634 SFNKDEIIDF
-644 DLVSR
+644 EIISR
-649 SKIASKA
+649 SNIKSNI
-656 SGPLI
+656 SGPKII
-661 VIEST
+661 VEST
-666 AITYVDVNYNVTKD
+666 AITYVDVNYDLNKD
-680 ESGNL
+680 VDNNL
-685 ILTNQEMN
+685 VLIDREMK

>member
-1 MNSLAL
+1 
-7 LVASNRFMA
+7 MA

-31 LYDESGNKVII
+31 VYDESGNKVII

-48 PESPEQAVIEV
+48 PQSPEKAVVEV
-59 IKRNLNE
+59 IKRNLSQK
-66 EELRKID
+66 ELEKID

-123 PPPLVPRFLRLE
+123 APPLVPRFLRLE
-135 IDERLSADGNVHQ
+135 IEERLFANGNVHK
-148 KINVEQIKKACEHFI
+148 KINTEQVKDACNKFI
-163 KEGVNSVAIAFINSY
+163 KEKVDSVAIAFINSY
-178 TNKEHEILADKILRE
+178 TNKDHEILASKILIE
-193 SGFTGQI
+193 SGFKGQI

-216 TTTVIDAFVKAR
+216 TTTVIDAFVKTR

-238 KMNELGYKGT
+238 NLNELGYKGT

-279 AEGSGELSRRL
+279 AEGAGELSRKL
-290 NNINLVTAD
+290 NNTNMVTAD

-307 CLILNGR
+307 CLIINGR

-342 GSIAYLDEGELI
+342 GSIAYLDEGSLI

-370 NKGGVKPTTTDAAFY
+370 DKGGIQPTTTDAAFY

-405 ENALNSVG
+405 EKALNSVG
-413 SKISLSAF
+413 SQIGMSAF
-421 DTAKGIL
+421 DAAKGIL
-428 KISSA
+428 KIGSA

-464 MSNLIAKELDIKE
+464 MSNLIANELDIKE
-477 IIIPPYSGNFSAW
+477 IIVPPYSGNFSAW

-508 LSNEAIDECNI
+508 LSDEAISECND
-519 ILNELFKELEQRQ
+519 ILKELFKELEQRQ
-532 KIDFITSNQMKE
+532 KIDFSTSSQIKE

-549 RWMGQEHTITLKLV
+549 RWMGQEHTITLKL
-563 EETGGKIS
+563 ENEKDGNIS
-571 IDSETL
+571 MDTETL

-591 KLDTIVEIVSTRA
+591 KLDTIIEIVSTRA
-604 SLRVQLPRKSETG
+604 SLRVELPRKSESG
-617 KINEEDIEA
+617 KIDEVGIEV
-626 SDNQIECY
+626 SNSQIECY
-634 SFSKDKKIQF
+634 SFTEDKKIQF
-644 DLVSR
+644 DLVAR
-649 SKIASKA
+649 SKIDSKV

-661 VIEST
+661 IIEST
-666 AITYVDVNYNVTKD
+666 AITYVDINYDVDKD
-680 ESGNL
+680 SNGNL
-685 ILTNQEMN
+685 ILVNREMG

>member
-1 MNSLAL
+1 
-7 LVASNRFMA
+7 MA

-31 LYDESGNKVII
+31 VYDESGNKVII

-48 PESPEQAVIEV
+48 PQSPEKAVVEV
-59 IKRNLNE
+59 IKRNLSRK
-66 EELRKID
+66 ELEKID

-123 PPPLVPRFLRLE
+123 APPLVPRFLRLE
-135 IDERLSADGNVHQ
+135 IEERLFANGNVHK
-148 KINVEQIKKACEHFI
+148 KINTEQVKDACNKFI
-163 KEGVNSVAIAFINSY
+163 KEKVDSVAIAFINSY
-178 TNKEHEILADKILRE
+178 TNKDHEILASKILIE
-193 SGFTGQI
+193 SGFKGQI

-216 TTTVIDAFVKAR
+216 TTTVIDAFVKTR

-238 KMNELGYKGT
+238 NLNELGYKGT

-279 AEGSGELSRRL
+279 AEGAGELSRKL
-290 NNINLVTAD
+290 NNTNMVTAD

-307 CLILNGR
+307 CLIINGR

-342 GSIAYLDEGELI
+342 GSIAYLDEGGLI

-370 NKGGVKPTTTDAAFY
+370 DKGGIKPTTTDAAFY

-405 ENALNSVG
+405 EQALNSVG
-413 SKISLSAF
+413 SQIGMSAF
-421 DTAKGIL
+421 DAAKGIL
-428 KISSA
+428 KIGSA

-464 MSNLIAKELDIKE
+464 MSNLIANELDIKE
-477 IIIPPYSGNFSAW
+477 IIVPPYSGNFSAW

-508 LSNEAIDECNI
+508 LSDEAISECND
-519 ILNELFKELEQRQ
+519 ILKELFKELEQRQ
-532 KIDFITSNQMKE
+532 KIDFSTSSQIKE

-549 RWMGQEHTITLKLV
+549 RWMGQEHTITLKL
-563 EETGGKIS
+563 EDEKDGNIS
-571 IDSETL
+571 MDTETL
-577 KNKFM
+577 KNKFI

-591 KLDTIVEIVSTRA
+591 KLDTIIEIVSTRA
-604 SLRVQLPRKSETG
+604 SLRVQLPRKSESG
-617 KINEEDIEA
+617 KIDEVDIEVPN
-626 SDNQIECY
+626 SQIECY
-634 SFSKDKKIQF
+634 SFTEDKKIQF
-644 DLVSR
+644 DLVAR
-649 SKIASKA
+649 SKIDSKV

-661 VIEST
+661 IIEST
-666 AITYVDVNYNVTKD
+666 AITYVDINYDVDKD
-680 ESGNL
+680 SNGNL
-685 ILTNQEMN
+685 ILVNREIG